1 MPGRDC
7 VFCKIIDGQLEASIV
22 YENEAV
28 VAIMD
33 RHQANPGH
41 VLVIP
46 KQHVQ
51 DIYALSRE
59 TGAAIMHCVIIVARA
74 VKQAFDMEG
83 LNVWQSNGV
92 SAGQEIPH
100 VHFHI
105 HPRKDSDGLLRVY
118 PSKPYR
124 PAYKELDAYAQKIR
138 ARLAVP

>member
-1 MPGRDC
+1 MLDRDC
-7 VFCKIIDGQLEASIV
+7 VFCKIIDGQIEASIV

-51 DIYALSRE
+51 DIYALSME
-59 TGAAIMHCVIIVARA
+59 TGTAIIHCVITVSRA
-74 VKQAFDMEG
+74 VKQAFDVEG
-83 LNVWQSNGV
+83 LNVWQSNGAC
-92 SAGQEIPH
+92 AGQEIPH

-105 HPRKDSDGLLRVY
+105 QPRKDGDGLLRVY
-118 PSKPYR
+118 ASKPNR
-124 PAYKELDAYAQKIR
+124 PAREALDAYAQKIQ
-138 ARLAVP
+138 ACF

>member
-1 MPGRDC
+1 MLDQDC
-7 VFCKIIDGQLEASIV
+7 TFCKIIDGQLDASIV

-33 RHQANPGH
+33 RHQAHPGH

-51 DIYALSRE
+51 DIYALPLE
-59 TGAAIMHCVIIVARA
+59 TGTAIMHCVITISRA
-74 VKQAFDMEG
+74 VKQAFDMDG
-83 LNVWQSNGV
+83 LNVWQSNGL

-105 HPRKDSDGLLRVY
+105 HPRKAGDGLLRVY
-118 PSKPYR
+118 ASQPNR
-124 PAYKELDAYAQKIR
+124 PTREELDACAQKIR
-138 ARLAVP
+138 SRL